1 MKRVIV
7 LSWFKT
13 IVDRLFGPDEDNN
26 KVELEYEETENEID
40 ESLNKIETKNST
52 SFRFPIIS
60 DAEIYGWDDES
71 VTEVDYPKNTT
82 KNEDVDDNYETKPLS
97 ENAKWP
103 SDNRTVNIFRAESI
117 TKIWRR
123 REREKKFFLLHK
135 KGSSGGTST
144 ESECDGTKT
153 FQ

>member
-1 MKRVIV
+1 MKK
-7 LSWFKT
+7 LKMKLT
-13 IVDRLFGPDEDNN
+13 NQLDKN
-26 KVELEYEETENEID
+26 
-40 ESLNKIETKNST
+40 ETKNST

-71 VTEVDYPKNTT
+71 VTEVDYPKYTT
-82 KNEDVDDNYETKPLS
+82 ENEDVDDNYETKPLS

-103 SDNRTVNIFRAESI
+103 SDNRTVNIFRAESLQKYGVEEKVKRSSFSS
-117 TKIWRR
+117 TK
-123 REREKKFFLLHK
+123 KA
-135 KGSSGGTST
+135 SSGGTSV

>member
-60 DAEIYGWDDES
+60 DAEIYGWDDEP

-82 KNEDVDDNYETKPLS
+82 KYEDVEDNYETKPLS

-103 SDNRTVNIFRAESI
+103 SDNRTVNIFRAESLQKYGVEGKGKRSSFSS
-117 TKIWRR
+117 TKKALK
-123 REREKKFFLLHK
+123 EELPPK
-135 KGSSGGTST
+135 
-144 ESECDGTKT
+144 
-153 FQ
+153 